1 VKALSPRGEQIV
13 DAAIELLSIGGIPAL
28 TTRNLANAVGVSEPA
43 LYRHFKNKMDIL
55 EAILIRQEKN
65 VQLRFERYEKQ
76 GGSVLDQIEEVYAGI
91 FNGFANNPA
100 RSAVAFAEE
109 IFRQDSQLAEHFNR
123 IMEVAEE
130 NIVARLSSEQG
141 RRECRTDIPPRD
153 LARMMMG
160 SSRLLVTRWRLGNY
174 NFDLEEQG
182 AQLWKSLRVVLA
194 PVPEALRKCAL
205 DAEDGCPRA
214 WSC

>member
-1 VKALSPRGEQIV
+1 MKALSPRGEQIV

-28 TTRNLANAVGVSEPA
+28 TTKNLASAVGVTEPA

-55 EAILIRQEKN
+55 EAILIQQEWM
-65 VQLRFERYEKQ
+65 VRHRFERYAEQ

-91 FNGFANNPA
+91 FRGFADNPA

-109 IFRQDSQLAEHFNR
+109 IFRQDSHLAEHFNR

-130 NIVARLSSEQG
+130 NIIALLASEQG
-141 RRECRTDIPPRD
+141 RKECRTDIPPKD

-182 AQLWKSLRVVLA
+182 ARLWKSLRTALA
-194 PVPEALRKCAL
+194 PYPGPNA
-205 DAEDGCPRA
+205 
-214 WSC
+214 